1 MSDESIQSKGGKAR
15 AAALTSER
23 RTEIASNAAK
33 VRWNKTNM
41 NDEIRNV
48 VPMNADIVT
57 EPKPQ
62 PDATPEAIMQMVE
75 NNVAQYK
82 PTLRDRI
89 SWRLFPPNYRKW
101 PDNIPQAATLKGH
114 MFSNTVIYLGW
125 QDRLRVLISGRIRCE
140 VMTLM
145 DMQPTKYHSVSAIE
159 TLPPKCLENK
169 I

>member
-1 MSDESIQSKGGKAR
+1 
-15 AAALTSER
+15 
-23 RTEIASNAAK
+23 
-33 VRWNKTNM
+33 M

-48 VPMNADIVT
+48 VPMNADVVDPLMRG
-57 EPKPQ
+57 EQPK

-75 NNVAQYK
+75 NSACVYK

-89 SWRLFPPNYRKW
+89 AWRFFPQNHQKW
-101 PDNIPQAATLKGH
+101 PNHIPEAKKLKGH
-114 MFSNTVIYLGW
+114 MFTNTVINLGW
-125 QDRLRVLISGRIRCE
+125 RDRIRALFSGKIRCE

-159 TLPPKCLENK
+159 VLPPKCLENK